1 MIPTISILIPTSFTN
16 YAPRVL
22 VIPLPTNHYDSWTAA
37 DYAFAYQ
44 DTNET
49 PFTWD
54 NVEVPRRSSRR
65 AAKKII
71 NYKI

>member
-1 MIPTISILIPTSFTN
+1 MIPTLSIRIPTCFTN
-16 YAPRVL
+16 YAPRVI
-22 VIPLPTNHYDSWTAA
+22 VVPLPTNHYDSWTAA

-54 NVEVPRRSSRR
+54 DADVPRRSSRR
-65 AAKKII
+65 AAKKVI
-71 NYKI
+71 NYKV